1 MMKMN
6 DEWWMM
12 NDDDDHD
19 DGDDDDDDDDDD
31 EINVHNMSIIPYG
44 WDNYLEHVFPKY
56 PTPYLE
62 H

>member
-1 MMKMN
+1 
-6 DEWWMM
+6 MM

-44 WDNYLEHVFPKY
+44 WDNYLEHIFPKY